1 MRILSDTSPAADAE
15 TRRVVLCSG
24 KVAYDLIEA
33 RDAAGITD
41 TQIIRLEQLYPF
53 PGEPL
58 ALRLSRMTNL
68 EEVVWCQEEPKN
80 NGSWFFVEPLIEDTL
95 KAAGSKVA
103 RARYAGRLAA
113 ASPATGLATQRFSGP
128 LAVLGG
134 RGSGVDRDRL
144 VLTSGASE
152 ANQLAIRGM
161 AAGAG
166 RIGEVWFSR
175 RDHPSSVSAA
185 LAAGRQGWRLH
196 ELVLG
201 LKEYKQQASR
211 LQLPWLQLHRCRLYQ
226 RQLLEQFLLATKRQ
240 CLDLD

>member
-1 MRILSDTSPAADAE
+1 
-15 TRRVVLCSG
+15 VVLCSG

-80 NGSWFFVEPLIEDTL
+80 NGSWFFVEPLIEDSL

-113 ASPATGLATQRFSGP
+113 ASPATGLAKRH
-128 LAVLGG
+128 
-134 RGSGVDRDRL
+134 
-144 VLTSGASE
+144 
-152 ANQLAIRGM
+152 
-161 AAGAG
+161 AA
-166 RIGEVWFSR
+166 EQ
-175 RDHPSSVSAA
+175 AA
-185 LAAGRQGWRLH
+185 LISNALSLSVRG
-196 ELVLG
+196 ELRR
-201 LKEYKQQASR
+201 KKKA
-211 LQLPWLQLHRCRLYQ
+211 
-226 RQLLEQFLLATKRQ
+226 
-240 CLDLD
+240 